1 LSHLCK
7 GPLIRE
13 GYRNRGSSHENDRF
27 RRSRRGAIPTTF
39 LGGSPALQKIQLI
52 ALPISGIACG
62 RGLMLADSRGWQ
74 E

>member
-1 LSHLCK
+1 MGRILDFDTP
-7 GPLIRE
+7 PLL
-13 GYRNRGSSHENDRF
+13 GVLYRDVTA

-39 LGGSPALQKIQLI
+39 LGGSPALPTIQLI

-62 RGLMLADSRGWQ
+62 RGLIQADSRGWQ